1 MKPLLD
7 RIPDWIKNKFLL
19 AGVAFVIVILFL
31 DRNDLF
37 TQMDRAQELNNLEK
51 SKQYY
56 RDETAKQKKELEA
69 LKNDPAALEK
79 FAREKYL
86 MKKDDED
93 LFLVPE
99 KKETPVQ

>member
-1 MKPLLD
+1 MKPLLN

-99 KKETPVQ
+99 KKETPAQ

>member
-99 KKETPVQ
+99 KKETPAQ